1 MKRILYVEDDKINA
15 LVVSKF
21 LEAYYAVDVAISQ
34 DDALKI
40 VAQNEFD
47 LYILDI
53 SLGHEDEDGVVL
65 MNRLKALPNGLEKK
79 YIVLTAH
86 ALREDEAKYLELG
99 FDAYLAKP
107 IERKKLLETI
117 QKFIAFEAPHEAS

>member
-21 LEAYYAVDVAISQ
+21 LEPYYAIEVAVSQ
-34 DDALKI
+34 VEALEKV
-40 VAQNEFD
+40 VASNFD

-65 MNRLKALPNGLEKK
+65 MRKLRELPNGKDKK

-99 FDAYLAKP
+99 FDSYLAKP
-107 IERKKLLETI
+107 IERKKLLSTV
-117 QKFIAFEAPHEAS
+117 QSFIEAKALI